1 MLKVYDT
8 TFKMCNKRCSKN
20 EKQIRIYNDF
30 MISVNIYNNAYIDN
44 TSLFPSIFLVHNFL
58 TSILKNSTVIYN
70 RVHRQYYNFWECL
83 LLQIVLDLQKVQ
95 FSVEVVVVVE

>member
-44 TSLFPSIFLVHNFL
+44 TSLFPSIKNSNFLVLNFL
-58 TSILKNSTVIYN
+58 TSILENSIVIYYK
-70 RVHRQYYNFWECL
+70 VHR
-83 LLQIVLDLQKVQ
+83 
-95 FSVEVVVVVE
+95 